1 MDIKEFK
8 LQQDYQIIITYIN
21 GEKRLFDMKNLLS
34 EKPWDKLKSKTLFN
48 KVTIS
53 YGTLSW
59 PGEIDIAPETL
70 FLKSIP
76 LPRLVTK

>member
-1 MDIKEFK
+1 MDLKEFQI
-8 LQQDYQIIITYIN
+8 QQDYQIVITYIN
-21 GEKRLFDMKNLLS
+21 GEKRLFDMKSFLT

-48 KVTIS
+48 KATIS

-70 FLKSIP
+70 YFKSKPI
-76 LPRLVTK
+76 TI

>member
-1 MDIKEFK
+1 MDITAFK
-8 LQQDYQIIITYIN
+8 IHQDYQIVITYIN
-21 GEKRLFDMKNLLS
+21 GEKRLIDMKNFLT

-70 FLKSIP
+70 YFKSTP
-76 LPRLVTK
+76 FTT